1 VTLAFVG
8 LHQRH
13 TLLLPPLELMRIAFG
28 LSIPLL
34 LVGHVISTRIAYS
47 FYGEAA
53 EYQRVVANLV
63 RGGNTGWQLAL
74 LAPGW
79 LHGCMGLNLAFRH
92 RAWYQR
98 RRPWLIGASIA
109 LPLFAAAGYWSM
121 IGEVAALQASAA
133 SPPPAATGAAQRD
146 ALSNLRLELLTGYF
160 ALLALVLASRSWRDW
175 RDWRARRAR

>member
-1 VTLAFVG
+1 VVVALVG

-13 TLLLPPLELMRIAFG
+13 SLLLPPLELMRIGFG

-34 LVGHVISTRIAYS
+34 LFGHVVSTRIAYS
-47 FYGEAA
+47 FYGQAA
-53 EYQRVVANLV
+53 EYQRIVANLS

-98 RRPWLIGASIA
+98 WRPWLIGAAVA

-121 IGEVAALQASAA
+121 IGAVASLPLPAPAPPRAA
-133 SPPPAATGAAQRD
+133 AD
-146 ALSNLRLELLTGYF
+146 ALNGLRLELLAGYF
-160 ALLALVLASRSWRDW
+160 AMLAGVLASRSWRDW
-175 RDWRARRAR
+175 REWRTRRAR